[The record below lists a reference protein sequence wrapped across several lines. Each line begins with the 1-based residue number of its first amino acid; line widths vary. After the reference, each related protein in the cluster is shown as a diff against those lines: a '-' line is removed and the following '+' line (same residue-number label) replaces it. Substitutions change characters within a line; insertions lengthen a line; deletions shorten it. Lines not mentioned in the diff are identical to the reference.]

1 MGGRKKAYENLK
13 NSFSNY
19 DFANA
24 SLPLGNGQH
33 TISVFSVGWD
43 SSLLLYQLP
52 LLVGS
57 TTSSPPVQTGLQI
70 CAPLQNGTGL
80 SPVTAW
86 AAGNAGEPITRME
99 VWLDGVKK
107 YSTFGSNTL
116 KAPISLSSGTHQFA
130 YYLVG
135 IDGTKWMEL
144 RDVYV
149 P

>member
-1 MGGRKKAYENLK
+1 M
-13 NSFSNY
+13 
-19 DFANA
+19 
-24 SLPLGNGQH
+24 
-33 TISVFSVGWD
+33 
-43 SSLLLYQLP
+43 
-52 LLVGS
+52 VGS
-57 TTSSPPVQTGLQI
+57 TTCAPPAQTGLRI
-70 CAPLQNGTGL
+70 CAPLQNGTVL

-116 KAPISLSSGTHQFA
+116 KAPITLSSGRHQFA

-135 IDGTKWMEL
+135 IDGTKWKEL